1 VLSLESDA
9 PSALLKDLAPGD
21 YAVRVI
27 ALGAEGVTSLP
38 SQAASFKVEGPSPW
52 WLLLPLLLAL

>member
-1 VLSLESDA
+1 M
-9 PSALLKDLAPGD
+9 PGD

-38 SQAASFKVEGPSPW
+38 SPAVPFTVERVVPW
-52 WLLLPLLLAL
+52 WMLLFMIPAL